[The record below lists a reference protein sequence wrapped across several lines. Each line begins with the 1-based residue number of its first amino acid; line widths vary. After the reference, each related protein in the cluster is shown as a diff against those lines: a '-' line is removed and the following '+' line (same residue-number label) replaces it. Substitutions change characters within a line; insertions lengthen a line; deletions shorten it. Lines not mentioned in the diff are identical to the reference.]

1 MKILMMVMI
10 GEPMDGAQDGMD
22 VGNGM
27 VGGGNG
33 IMEYLFLSQH
43 NDLLICGVVVHPL
56 QSHLEMINIMGMIGV
71 PAALP
76 QSPLWMIYTTI
87 GEEDIL

>member
-1 MKILMMVMI
+1 MKILIMAMI
-10 GEPMDGAQDGMD
+10 GVAIAGAQDGME

-56 QSHLEMINIMGMIGV
+56 QSHLEMINIMDTTGV
-71 PAALP
+71 LP